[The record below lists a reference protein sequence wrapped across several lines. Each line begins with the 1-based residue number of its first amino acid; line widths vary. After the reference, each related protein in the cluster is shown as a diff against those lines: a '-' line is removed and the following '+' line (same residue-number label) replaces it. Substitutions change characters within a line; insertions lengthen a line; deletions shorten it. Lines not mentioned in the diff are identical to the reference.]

1 MEYSNGMSILSTLS
15 LGLIL
20 LASPALTL
28 AQEQILRVGVVDGAQ
43 PCSYQEEKAW
53 RGIAVDLWRL
63 IAANERFP
71 YTVSTWSSVN
81 EMLEATRDGKIDLAV
96 SCINISPER
105 LEHYQFSI
113 PFQEDGQAVM
123 TATSSFNY
131 TQGLLKSVFS
141 LTLLK
146 LLAAYFI
153 VIFLIAASLWKIE
166 GYSNASTTRE
176 IGAARSFSNLFLC
189 IFAGP
194 GSNNTVKKIHG
205 IAIIGVVFL
214 IRTVFVSLLVGYI
227 TLAAFREST
236 EKLTGEVSNINDLLG
251 LRVGLRPGTVSELL
265 ITELNA
271 ASIDKK
277 AVIVPLESISSAIE
291 LLESKRVDA
300 ILADEREI
308 MYVRS
313 HQSSKTL
320 VTGIPIKCIRPEPQS
335 FAYSPNLQPDTI
347 FRINHSIVS
356 FKRSGAV
363 SSLNEIYLAPAT
375 MKKN

>member
-28 AQEQILRVGVVDGAQ
+28 AQEQILRVGVVDGSQ
-43 PCSYQEEKAW
+43 PCSYQEETAW

-63 IAANERFP
+63 IAANERLP
-71 YTVSTWSSVN
+71 YTISNWSSVE
-81 EMLEATRDGKIDLAV
+81 EMLEATRDGKLDLAV
-96 SCINISPER
+96 SCINISPDR
-105 LEHYQFSI
+105 LERYKFSI

-123 TATSSFNY
+123 TATNSFNY
-131 TQGLLKSVFS
+131 IQGLLKSVFS

-146 LLAAYFI
+146 LVAGYFTVAI
-153 VIFLIAASLWKIE
+153 LIAASLWKIE
-166 GYSNASTTRE
+166 GYSIASTTGE
-176 IGAARSFSNLFLC
+176 IGVARSFSKLFLC

-194 GSNNTVKKIHG
+194 GSDNAAKKVRG
-205 IAIIGVVFL
+205 IAIVGLVFL
-214 IRTVFVSLLVGYI
+214 IRAVFVSLLVGYI
-227 TLAAFREST
+227 TLSAVREST
-236 EKLTGEVSNINDLLG
+236 EKMTGEVSNIKDLLG
-251 LRVGLRPGTVSELL
+251 LRVGLRPGTVSESL

-277 AVIVPLESISSAIE
+277 AVIVPLESINSAIE
-291 LLESKRVDA
+291 LLERKRVDA

-313 HQSSKTL
+313 HPSSKTL
-320 VTGIPIKCIRPEPQS
+320 LTGIPIKHIRPEPQS

-363 SSLNEIYLAPAT
+363 SSLNEVYLAPAT
-375 MKKN
+375 VKKN

>member
-1 MEYSNGMSILSTLS
+1 MLNLSSLA

-20 LASPALTL
+20 LASPALAL
-28 AQEQILRVGVVDGAQ
+28 AQEQILRVGVVDGSQ

-53 RGIAVDLWRL
+53 RGIAIDLWRL
-63 IAANERFP
+63 IAANERLP
-71 YTVSTWSSVN
+71 YTVSEWPSIN
-81 EMLEATRDGKIDLAV
+81 EMLEATRDGKVDLAV
-96 SCINISPER
+96 SCINISPDR
-105 LEHYQFSI
+105 LARYRFSI

-123 TATSSFNY
+123 TATNSFNY
-131 TQGLLKSVFS
+131 IQGLLKSVFS

-153 VIFLIAASLWKIE
+153 VITLIAASLWKIE
-166 GYSNASTTRE
+166 GYAIASTTRK
-176 IGAARSFSNLFLC
+176 ISAARSFSKLFLS

-194 GSNNTVKKIHG
+194 GSDNAAKKVRG
-205 IAIIGVVFL
+205 IAIVGLVFL

-227 TLAAFREST
+227 TVSAVRESPD
-236 EKLTGEVSNINDLLG
+236 KLTGEVSHIKDLLG

-271 ASIDKK
+271 VSIGKK

-300 ILADEREI
+300 ILADQREI
-308 MYVRS
+308 MYLRT

-320 VTGIPIKCIRPEPQS
+320 VTGVPIKRIRPESQS
-335 FAYSPNLQPDTI
+335 FAYSPGLQPEI
-347 FRINHSIVS
+347 ISRINHSIVS

-363 SSLNEIYLAPAT
+363 SSLNEIYLGPLR
-375 MKKN
+375 